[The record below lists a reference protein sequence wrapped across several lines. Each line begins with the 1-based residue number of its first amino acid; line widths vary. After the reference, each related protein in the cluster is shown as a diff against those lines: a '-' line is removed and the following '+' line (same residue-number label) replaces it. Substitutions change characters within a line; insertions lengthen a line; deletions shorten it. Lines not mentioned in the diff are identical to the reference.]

1 MTYIVIWISAFSV
14 LSFLLFAVDKF
25 RAKAR
30 RRRIPEA
37 TLMLSALLGGSL
49 GAMLAMQIFRHKT
62 QKMLFILGL
71 PLCLLINAA
80 AVWFL
85 LPHF

>member
-85 LPHF
+85 LPLF

>member
-1 MTYIVIWISAFSV
+1 MTVIIVWISAFSV
-14 LSFLLFAVDKF
+14 LSFVLFAVDKF

-37 TLMLSALLGGSL
+37 TLMLSALLGGAV
-49 GAMLAMQIFRHKT
+49 GAMLAMQICRHKT

-85 LPHF
+85 MTLL